1 MSAERG
7 RLARVA
13 AAIAAVYFAF
23 LLCAQFGFLAQL
35 EQALGE
41 DDPAALAVALGAM
54 ALGGIG
60 AGFAAARL
68 LVRFGAHRTV
78 RAGLVATALAAVA
91 STGATAPASFA
102 LAAAALGAALGA
114 STVALAG
121 ALPRLAPDGR
131 LGRAVG
137 LGTGTAYL
145 LANLPIFFAGSPA
158 VRAWIPA
165 AACLAA
171 ALLVPRDR
179 AEGSPASVAS
189 APPFPA
195 LVAIFTLLVALD
207 SGAFAF
213 VQHDP
218 GLLALSWGGSA
229 NSLRQGVVH
238 FAAALVA
245 GHAIDRGRLRG
256 LLLAT
261 AGLFAVALPALA
273 GHGVVVALAAGAYAA
288 GISFYS
294 AALVAA
300 PASRA
305 TSGPESPAL
314 RAAWLFA
321 LAGWIGSGAGVGL
334 SQHLA
339 WRSIVGAA
347 WLVAAL
353 VAFLSL
359 AGGGVSGRGWL
370 PTVGLAAT
378 AIFVVSTIPATPPTA
393 ELVARGREVYL
404 EEGCQHCHSQYVRPG
419 GGPDEIWWGPHRPLD
434 RSERPPTPG
443 NRRIGPDLSNVGLRR
458 SAVWQELHLRN
469 PRAISPGS
477 RMPSY
482 AHLFDAG
489 SDRGTALVAYL
500 GTLGAGAEGERW
512 QIVRSTPPVAPAHP
526 PSLARGRALFVR
538 FCAPC
543 HGPAGR
549 GDGPVL
555 ASWHLATLDL
565 ADGPLSRVGELGREA
580 GDPAALERVIRFGLP
595 PFTMAGHEWLSDQ
608 EVADLAAWVR
618 SLRDP
623 DGAPAG

>member
-35 EQALGE
+35 EQALGGN
-41 DDPAALAVALGAM
+41 PTALAIALGAM

-68 LVRFGAHRTV
+68 LVRFGARRTV

-91 STGATAPASFA
+91 STGATAPGSFA

-114 STVALAG
+114 TTVALAG
-121 ALPRLAPDGR
+121 ALPRLASHGR

-171 ALLVPRDR
+171 SLFVPPDR
-179 AEGSPASVAS
+179 EEGAPASVAN
-189 APPFPA
+189 PLPFPVT
-195 LVAIFTLLVALD
+195 VAIFTLLVALD
-207 SGAFAF
+207 SSAFAF
-213 VQHDP
+213 IQHDP
-218 GLLALSWGGSA
+218 KLLAASWGGSA
-229 NSLRQGVVH
+229 NSLRQGLVH
-238 FAAALVA
+238 FAAALAA
-245 GHAIDRGRLRG
+245 GFAIDRGRLRG
-256 LLLAT
+256 LLWTT
-261 AGLFAVALPALA
+261 AGLFAIALPALA
-273 GHGVVVALAAGAYAA
+273 GPWLAFAAGIYAV

-305 TSGPESPAL
+305 SSGSASPAL

-321 LAGWIGSGAGVGL
+321 LAGWIGSGVGVGL

-339 WRSIVGAA
+339 WRSIAGAA
-347 WLVAAL
+347 WGIAAL

-359 AGGGVSGRGWL
+359 AGSGGNGRGWL
-370 PTVGLAAT
+370 PAVGLAAA
-378 AIFVVSTIPATPPTA
+378 AIFAVSTIPTERPAA
-393 ELVARGREVYL
+393 DLVARGREVYL
-404 EEGCQHCHSQYVRPG
+404 SEGCQHCHSQYVRPG

-434 RSERPPTPG
+434 RGERPPTPG

-458 SAVWQELHLRN
+458 SAVWQELHLRD

-482 AHLFDAG
+482 AHLFEEG
-489 SDRGTALVAYL
+489 SDRGAALVAYL
-500 GTLGAGAEGERW
+500 GTLGAGAERERW
-512 QIVRSTPPVAPAHP
+512 RLVRSTPPVVPAHP
-526 PSLARGRALFVR
+526 PSLVRGRALFVR
-538 FCAPC
+538 LCAPC

-555 ASWHLATLDL
+555 ASWRLATLDL
-565 ADGPLSRVGELGREA
+565 AGGPLSRVGELGRGS

-618 SLRDP
+618 GLRGP